1 MAQKPKRLLFL
12 DLMRGFFITYL
23 IFIHGIAQLVL
34 HEVTNVEGG
43 LPEWATYVISPFI
56 VVATWAPLFAMVSGV
71 ANTYSLQV
79 QFLKNMKEAANISDV
94 RLWDLLRG
102 QLWNSF
108 FVYILSLIN
117 MGFFHYP
124 IGIGGGALRY
134 STITGSIDKWVVGTP
149 LVISWGD
156 PLLLFFSDAL
166 ALIALSGFITC
177 FTSWIIWRK
186 GGVLKVNRNFVI
198 LSAIGVLWVV
208 VSPFLHDWLYPIFMD
223 SLNAGNYLPAILLK
237 SVIGPS
243 ESTFPNVAF
252 AIFGQIFGIA
262 LAMQL
267 PKKKVLGYGYVM
279 GGIFTSI
286 AIYVFLINPAPNL
299 DTSAIGSPLAYQN
312 QLLNLGLILILATF
326 LIGFLEYKPPEKR
339 IKLAKLTRASRRF
352 GLIALTVFILEGL
365 VSILWKKIYM
375 TMLPFIDF
383 STINIGWT
391 LLYLVVLLLF
401 WYFVVR
407 VWARFNFKFSFEWIL
422 VQVVGRLR
430 GRMSNR
436 LNVKE
441 VLDNIEAVGET
452 PPATKPP
459 LQPSTS

>member
-1 MAQKPKRLLFL
+1 MASKAKRLLFL

-34 HEVTNVEGG
+34 HEVTSVGE
-43 LPEWATYVISPFI
+43 LPSWATYVISPFI
-56 VVATWAPLFAMVSGV
+56 IVATWAPLFVMVSGV

-94 RLWDLLRG
+94 KLWDLLKG

-108 FVYILSLIN
+108 FVYLFSLIN

-124 IGIGGGALRY
+124 IGIGGGASRY
-134 STITGSIDKWVVGTP
+134 STITGSIDQWVVGTP

-208 VSPFLHDWLYPIFMD
+208 ISPALHEWLYPIFMD

-237 SVIGPS
+237 SIIGPS

-252 AIFGQIFGIA
+252 AIFGQVFGIA

-267 PKKKVLGYGYVM
+267 PKKKVLGYGYLM
-279 GGIFTSI
+279 GGIFTAI
-286 AIYVFLINPAPNL
+286 AIYVFSINPAPAL
-299 DTSAIGSPLAYQN
+299 DASAIGSPLAYQN

-326 LIGFLEYKPPEKR
+326 LIGFLEYKSPEKR

-365 VSILWKKIYM
+365 VSILWKKIFIAL
-375 TMLPFIDF
+375 LPFVDF
-383 STINIGWT
+383 STINVGWT
-391 LLYLVVLLLF
+391 LLYLVILLLF

-407 VWARFNFKFSFEWIL
+407 VWAKFNFKFSFEWIL
-422 VQVVGRLR
+422 VQIVGRLR

-436 LNVKE
+436 LNVHE
-441 VLDNIEAVGET
+441 VLDNIEAAGET
-452 PPATKPP
+452 PPSTEPP
-459 LQPSTS
+459 LQPQTA